1 MGLEW
6 PSIPAPIVTGVNTM
20 NCGLCVAVNKWLKQ
34 PFREDGSALNWF
46 LFLGLALV
54 AVFFW
59 TRILKRVAP

>member
-1 MGLEW
+1 
-6 PSIPAPIVTGVNTM
+6 M
-20 NCGLCVAVNKWLKQ
+20 NCGLCDAVNKWLKQ